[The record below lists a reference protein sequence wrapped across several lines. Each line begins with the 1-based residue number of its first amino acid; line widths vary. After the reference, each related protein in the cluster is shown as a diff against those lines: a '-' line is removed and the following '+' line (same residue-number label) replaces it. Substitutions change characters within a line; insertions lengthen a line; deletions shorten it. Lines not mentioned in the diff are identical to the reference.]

1 MMNAMVMGYGALFV
15 AILCEVAGT
24 SLLQQSQQFTKLVPT
39 VLMALCYAAAFY
51 LLTHALKIMPVGVA
65 YAIWAGFGIVLISAV
80 GYVLFGQKLDMA
92 AMIGLGFIVVGVV
105 IVNVFSKTVGH

>member
-1 MMNAMVMGYGALFV
+1 MNAVVMGYGALFV

-24 SLLQQSQQFTKLVPT
+24 SLLQQSQQFTKLIPT
-39 VLMALCYAAAFY
+39 ALMALCYAAAFY

-80 GYVLFGQKLDMA
+80 GYFIFGQKLDLA
-92 AMIGLGFIVVGVV
+92 AMIGLAFIVAGVV

>member
-1 MMNAMVMGYGALFV
+1 RAECLRLVRNYTRALWPRRDKTIRTKMMNAMVMGYGALFV

-80 GYVLFGQKLDMA
+80 G
-92 AMIGLGFIVVGVV
+92 
-105 IVNVFSKTVGH
+105 